1 MGLQQ
6 FMHEH
11 RLSLHEYVAF
21 FGIRPHCKLCLNEIF
36 AGSSYSCERCSFFL
50 HKSCGKQPRTLQH
63 LLHPQHPLLLRE
75 NPDDEL
81 CYFCNNYIHPH
92 SGFAYNCSH
101 CNFNIHLKCASMP
114 LTVEAEFHDHPL
126 KLLRKS
132 VSFTCDACGKEDKN
146 VSYLCITCSLMV
158 HLRCATLPMT
168 VKHISH
174 RHALELTL
182 SSQVNQSDR
191 QICRLC
197 VKKVETHRVYY
208 CSKCNFVA
216 HLDCATREGD
226 TDATFMLEFKD
237 KQPLESSTG
246 MLQNKDESIDS
257 LAYLVKKM
265 KIGKDKIEI
274 AEEINHFS
282 HQHDLK
288 LTQEEF
294 LNNEKCDGC
303 MLPISTSRQLYS
315 CAQCG
320 FFLHKSCVEL
330 PRKNRH
336 PILHPH
342 LLTLYTKAP
351 YASSSFICNVCRRG
365 GNGFTYHCKECEF
378 DADVQCSLIT
388 DMSGMVFRLDWQEV
402 NDGVSHR
409 LIGIPVG
416 KKQEGSKEG

>member
-1 MGLQQ
+1 MELQH

-11 RLSLHEYVAF
+11 ELSLHEYVAF
-21 FGIRPHCKLCLNEIF
+21 FGIRPQCEWCLNEIL
-36 AGSSYSCERCSFFL
+36 AGSSYSCESCSFFL

-63 LLHPQHPLLLRE
+63 QLHPQHLLLLKE
-75 NPDDEL
+75 IPDDEL
-81 CYFCNNYIHPH
+81 CHFCNNYIHPY

-101 CNFNIHLKCASMP
+101 CNFNLHLKCASMP

-132 VSFTCDACGKEDKN
+132 VSFTCDACGKEDKD

-158 HLRCATLPMT
+158 HLKCATLPMT
-168 VKHISH
+168 VKHVSH

-197 VKKVETHRVYY
+197 VKKVETDRVYY

-216 HLDCATREGD
+216 HLDCATREGGM
-226 TDATFMLEFKD
+226 DA
-237 KQPLESSTG
+237 S
-246 MLQNKDESIDS
+246 MLQNEDSKLDESIDS
-257 LAYLVKKM
+257 LAYVVKKM
-265 KIGKDKIEI
+265 KIGEAKIEI

-288 LTQEEF
+288 LTEEL
-294 LNNEKCDGC
+294 LNDEQCDGC
-303 MLPISTSRQLYS
+303 MLPISTSPSPQFYS
-315 CAQCG
+315 CAQCK

-330 PRKNRH
+330 PRKKRH

-342 LLTLYTKAP
+342 LLTLFTKAP
-351 YASSSFICNVCRRG
+351 YASSKFICNVCRRLCD
-365 GNGFTYHCKECEF
+365 GFTYHCEECKF

-388 DMSGMVFRLDWQEV
+388 DMSGMVFRLDWQEE

-409 LIGIPVG
+409 LIGVPVG
-416 KKQEGSKEG
+416 KKQKGTNEG